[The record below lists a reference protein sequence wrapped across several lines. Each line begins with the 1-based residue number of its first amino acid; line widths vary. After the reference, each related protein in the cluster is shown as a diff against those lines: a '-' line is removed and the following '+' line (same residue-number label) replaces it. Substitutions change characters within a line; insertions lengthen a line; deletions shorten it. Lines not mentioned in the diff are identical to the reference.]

1 MFDLGIKSI
10 SGTGNQADFT
20 CGCFYDNNAGVAGYA
35 LFTCPQKHFQ
45 AQADLERLIEALDS
59 HEYWQL
65 SDESERHSGYVILPG
80 DLSEEGEPVEDLDAE
95 NHDEIRA

>member
-1 MFDLGIKSI
+1 MTIELDE
-10 SGTGNQADFT
+10 
-20 CGCFYDNNAGVAGYA
+20 
-35 LFTCPQKHFQ
+35 
-45 AQADLERLIEALDS
+45 ADLERLIEALDS

-95 NHDEIRA
+95 NHDEIRACRALAERLQAIRAKLRQKRKEELARDKAELKGGA

>member
-45 AQADLERLIEALDS
+45 AHADRQAFRDHTRTHKRRRKACKFC
-59 HEYWQL
+59 Q
-65 SDESERHSGYVILPG
+65 GAAAP
-80 DLSEEGEPVEDLDAE
+80 EG
-95 NHDEIRA
+95 I